1 MKITAY
7 LKPVCGW
14 SDGIR
19 EVFNRYSLDYEE
31 KLISDPENYAEMVTR
46 SGQPLSP
53 CVEINDVMLA
63 DVGSV
68 EVEEYLVNEAL
79 VGDVAP
85 AGGELLADIR

>member
-14 SDGIR
+14 SDAIR

-68 EVEEYLVNEAL
+68 EVEEYLVKESL
-79 VGDVAP
+79 VG
-85 AGGELLADIR
+85 

>member
-68 EVEEYLVNEAL
+68 EVEEYLVKESL
-79 VGDVAP
+79 VG
-85 AGGELLADIR
+85 

>member
-1 MKITAY
+1 MEITAY

-31 KLISDPENYAEMVTR
+31 KLISEPENYAEMVTR

-68 EVEEYLVNEAL
+68 EVEEYLVKESL
-79 VGDVAP
+79 VG
-85 AGGELLADIR
+85 

>member
-31 KLISDPENYAEMVTR
+31 KLISESENYAEMVTR

-68 EVEEYLVNEAL
+68 EVEEYLVKESL
-79 VGDVAP
+79 VG
-85 AGGELLADIR
+85 

>member
-14 SDGIR
+14 SDRVR

-79 VGDVAP
+79 VGNERA
-85 AGGELLADIR
+85 

>member
-1 MKITAY
+1 MEITAY

-31 KLISDPENYAEMVTR
+31 KLISEPENYAEMVTR

-53 CVEINDVMLA
+53 CVEINDVMLP

-68 EVEEYLVNEAL
+68 EIEEYLVKESL
-79 VGDVAP
+79 VG
-85 AGGELLADIR
+85 

>member
-1 MKITAY
+1 MEITAY

-68 EVEEYLVNEAL
+68 EVEEYLVKESL
-79 VGDVAP
+79 VG
-85 AGGELLADIR
+85 

>member
-14 SDGIR
+14 SDAIR

-68 EVEEYLVNEAL
+68 EVEEYLVKESL
-79 VGDVAP
+79 VGN
-85 AGGELLADIR
+85 